1 MNSPFAPSGPHA
13 PVSSQNIQFDLFE
26 RKRYNYF
33 RPWFSEA
40 RVVDAGSGE
49 GVGTDMIAMV
59 ADQVTGLDS
68 DAEAVARARD
78 AFPAAR
84 FRGGDAANFEYAKAD
99 VVVAFDLLPFVKEPV
114 RVLQAMAACH
124 GALAISVP
132 NPAFVPKEAEAGR
145 RHAWGQSEFQRLIA
159 EAFPARQVQWL
170 SQAPVFPGDFSEGL
184 DEGALYWFA
193 LVGDRAAP
201 EWPSIGNTMPCYN
214 NAAMARMSVYA
225 NLGGYPGR
233 MGYGLV
239 ANGCTDDERS
249 ILEELAAEFPD
260 HIRFSVEQVN
270 IGGGSGWN
278 KAVEM
283 VADAG
288 FDVYGTCGDDVFPSP
303 NCWPEMVWVWQSL
316 RAEGLRPGMIAPM
329 SNSVSGR
336 QQVEVGKI
344 GSYDDVLALAPAY
357 ERRHLRTATPM
368 LRLMPLMSLMTRE
381 VVEELGAFDP
391 RFGFGTC
398 GDDDFNVR
406 MKLGGFS
413 AWSAD
418 GAFAF
423 HAGSVA
429 FRRAGV
435 DMTADQK
442 RGVRTLLAKYGCAKY
457 EDVYALQTVPDGVS
471 LYIPLGAR
479 RTAQDSYEVPLDG
492 RAIDLVLEATDEEFA
507 AWVAIEMARRP
518 REERW
523 KVLEAM
529 GVRRAA

>member
-1 MNSPFAPSGPHA
+1 MNSPFAPSGPRA
-13 PVSSQNIQFDLFE
+13 PASTQNIQSDLYE
-26 RKRYNYF
+26 RKRYAFF
-33 RPWFSEA
+33 RPWFSGA
-40 RVVDAGSGE
+40 RVVDAGCGE

-68 DAEAVARARD
+68 DAEVVSRARD

-84 FRGGDAANFEYAKAD
+84 FRGVDAANFEYAKAD
-99 VVVAFDLLPFVKEPV
+99 VAVAFDLLPFVKEPS
-114 RVLQAMAACH
+114 RLLGAMASCH
-124 GALAISVP
+124 GALAFSVP
-132 NPAFVPKEAEAGR
+132 NPAFVPAEPESGR
-145 RHAWGQSEFQRLIA
+145 RHAWSSAAFQSLIA
-159 EAFPARQVQWL
+159 EAFPGRTLRWL
-170 SQAPVFPGDFSEGL
+170 SQAATFPGDFSDGL
-184 DEGALYWFA
+184 DERALYWFA
-193 LVGDRAAP
+193 LVGDREAP
-201 EWPSIGNTMPCYN
+201 RWPSIGNTMPCYN

-239 ANGCTDDERS
+239 ANGCTDDERA
-249 ILEELAAEFPD
+249 ILEELAAELPD
-260 HIRFSVEQVN
+260 HVRFAIEPVN
-270 IGGGSGWN
+270 IGGGAGWN
-278 KAVEM
+278 QAVKM
-283 VADAG
+283 VVDAE
-288 FDVYGTCGDDVFPSP
+288 FDAYGTCGDDVFPSP

-316 RAEGLRPGMIAPM
+316 VAEGLRPGMIAPM

-336 QQVEVGKI
+336 QQVDIGKI
-344 GSYDDVLALAPAY
+344 GSFDDVLALAPAY
-357 ERRHLRTATPM
+357 ERRHTRTATPM
-368 LRLMPLMSLMTRE
+368 LRLMPLMSLITPE
-381 VVEELGAFDP
+381 AIEELGAFDP

-429 FRRAGV
+429 FRRAGINMTV
-435 DMTADQK
+435 DQQ

-457 EDVYALQTVPDGVS
+457 EDVYALEGVPPGVS
-471 LYIPLGAR
+471 LHIPLGAR
-479 RTAQDSYEVPLDG
+479 RTARDSFEVPLDG

-507 AWVAIEMARRP
+507 AWVAIEMAGRP

-523 KVLEAM
+523 KVLKAI
-529 GVRRAA
+529 GLRRAA